1 MPQCFAMRSFRKYA
15 MTTTHSEIANM
26 QADELRLHPLSW
38 LFELLNVLKQF
49 LLPIII
55 LVFTGKA
62 NNYELWGLV
71 GIGFM
76 VPLAVAR
83 YMTFRYRIGEDRIVI
98 RSGLFHKTVRDI
110 VFTRIQNVTLNQG
123 VLHRLMGVAE
133 VRLETGGDEKEEG
146 RMRVLGFT
154 QAQQLQGIIRSQE
167 NPSTAAHTTE
177 PQTDSSHILLSL
189 PPREVLKLGLIS
201 NKGIILV
208 AAGVGGLMQ
217 MNWQMPQTLFRE
229 ASGWLWDHSS
239 ELSQNSTVSYIIAG
253 LSLLMVALVVLRII
267 SMLQAILHYHGFIL
281 SSDNH
286 RLSIERGLL
295 NRFHG
300 SLPRTRIQAWTLQQG
315 WLQRKFSRFGLRI
328 DAAAGGVKS
337 ENLESQWQLA
347 PIADEQCIGQIIRTV
362 LPNCSW
368 PIQDWQALHPNAWKR
383 EFKMPAI
390 LLLMATAICI
400 YWLHSYGLLLLLGI
414 PLLWVQAKIWAK
426 HAGYS
431 HANGLIAV
439 REGWIG
445 KTWRFAEVR
454 KVQAVYLKQSPF
466 DRRHNMATVFC
477 DTVNAGSFEPPL
489 AVRYLP
495 FDEAALLQQEIS
507 NAIRR

>member
-1 MPQCFAMRSFRKYA
+1 
-15 MTTTHSEIANM
+15 MTTTHSEIADI
-26 QADELRLHPLSW
+26 QVDELRLHPLSW

-55 LVFTGKA
+55 LLFTGKG
-62 NNYELWGLV
+62 NDYELWGLV
-71 GIGFM
+71 VIGFM

-83 YMTFRYRIGEDRIVI
+83 YITFRYRIGSDRIVI
-98 RSGLFHKTVRDI
+98 RSGLLHKTVRDI

-123 VLHRLMGVAE
+123 LLHRLMGVAE
-133 VRLETGGDEKEEG
+133 VRLETGGGEKEEG
-146 RMRVLGFT
+146 RMRVLGFA
-154 QAQQLQGIIRSQE
+154 QAQQLQRIIRSQE
-167 NPSTAAHTTE
+167 NPSAAAHRIE
-177 PQTDSSHILLSL
+177 LQTDSSHILLSL
-189 PPREVLKLGLIS
+189 PSREVLKLGLIS
-201 NKGIILV
+201 NKGMILV

-217 MNWQMPQTLFRE
+217 MNWQMPQKLFRE

-239 ELSQNSTVSYIIAG
+239 ELSQNSTVSYIIGG
-253 LSLLMVALVVLRII
+253 LSLLMVAFVLLRII

-315 WLQRKFSRFGLRI
+315 WLQRRFSRFALRI

-347 PIADEQCIGQIIRTV
+347 PIADEQSIEQIIHTV

-368 PIQDWQALHPNAWKR
+368 PIQDWQALHPHAWRRK
-383 EFKMPAI
+383 FKTPA
-390 LLLMATAICI
+390 LLMLPVIALCI
-400 YWLHSYGLLLLLGI
+400 YKLGWYGLLSLLLL
-414 PLLWVQAKIWAK
+414 PVLYAQAKTWAK
-426 HAGYS
+426 YAGYS
-431 HANGLIAV
+431 QANGLIAV
-439 REGWIG
+439 REGWLN
-445 KTWRFAEVR
+445 KHWRFSEVR

-466 DRRHNMATVFC
+466 DRRNGMATVFC
-477 DTVNAGSFEPPL
+477 DTVNAGAFEPPL

-495 FDEAALLQQEIS
+495 FDEAVRLHQTIS
-507 NAIRR
+507 ARIAR